1 MLMLVVS
8 NIVDFI
14 YYLIDKFNYM
24 DGKLPH
30 SPVAT
35 P

>member
-14 YYLIDKFNYM
+14 YYLIDKFNYF
-24 DGKLPH
+24 GGNSPH